1 MVYVF
6 FIKAKIGML
15 KNFSCVFEYWVGFY
29 FILTLFE
36 FNPIDFN

>member
-15 KNFSCVFEYWVGFY
+15 KNFSCVFEYWA
-29 FILTLFE
+29 FILF
-36 FNPIDFN
+36 